1 MRGGADAAAADA
13 GVDRSRRSATRV
25 WAFAEQATGPAVHGG
40 RDERARPRETAG
52 CHAAVRLVLARV
64 VVAVGIVVALI
75 ALVTARY
82 GFLFVAIIVIGLGAA
97 MGPGRRRKG

>member
-1 MRGGADAAAADA
+1 MSE
-13 GVDRSRRSATRV
+13 RSR
-25 WAFAEQATGPAVHGG
+25 EGG
-40 RDERARPRETAG
+40 WLSPRMK
-52 CHAAVRLVLARV
+52 LLLARV

-97 MGPGRRRKG
+97 MGPGRRRS